1 MMTEIIKRNE
11 LEKRIENLEEV
22 VDTLCTQV
30 GALTTTIDITPT
42 AIPAKR
48 PNGVHKIGERS
59 YNTRLY
65 LGKQYLRSVID
76 YGDK

>member
-1 MMTEIIKRNE
+1 MTTEIIKRNE

-30 GALTTTIDITPT
+30 GALTTAVDIAPT
-42 AIPAKR
+42 ENVR
-48 PNGVHKIGERS
+48 VRRNGVHKIGERS
-59 YNTRLY
+59 Y
-65 LGKQYLRSVID
+65 ID